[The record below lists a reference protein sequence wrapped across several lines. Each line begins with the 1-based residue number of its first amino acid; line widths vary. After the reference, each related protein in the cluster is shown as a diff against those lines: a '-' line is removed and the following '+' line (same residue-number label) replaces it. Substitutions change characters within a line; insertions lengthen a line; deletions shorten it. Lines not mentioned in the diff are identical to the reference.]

1 MMVRLAGIL
10 IFATAVVQASDYKF
24 STMNVA
30 ATWCHNNDS
39 GSYTPWTLHKSRFAV
54 VTQNS

>member
-1 MMVRLAGIL
+1 MVRLAGIL